1 MELLKYIVFVQN
13 ILKKEL
19 SSFPPLRD
27 ISVETVAFFKKNSVE
42 FIVKIIPATCLL
54 IYYP

>member
-1 MELLKYIVFVQN
+1 MELLMNIVFVQN

-19 SSFPPLRD
+19 SSLPPLRD
-27 ISVETVAFFKKNSVE
+27 NSVETVAFLKKKSVE

-54 IYYP
+54 IY